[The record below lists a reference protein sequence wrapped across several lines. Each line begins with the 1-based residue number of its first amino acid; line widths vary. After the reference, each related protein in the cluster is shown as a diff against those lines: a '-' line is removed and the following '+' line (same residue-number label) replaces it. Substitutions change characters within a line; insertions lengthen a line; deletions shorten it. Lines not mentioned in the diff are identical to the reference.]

1 MRTEVQSP
9 PVVVFLQAQRP
20 AGWVTVARGVPLD
33 GRRCLLRTVG
43 AGRARSGD
51 AVRLVG
57 VAGGDARSL
66 AVAEVSVLHRDEAD
80 LVMVSLAGAT
90 VPGGHGTD
98 ALAVRRVLAML
109 ADDADGRWRVAAD
122 AAADV
127 VAPVVLVG
135 AGRAGAPGRTAVP
148 VTTHR
153 VGAATPSPDGDGGG
167 DDDGSP
173 LSWTC
178 RLFGIGCPAENS

>member
-1 MRTEVQSP
+1 MTTEVQSP

-57 VAGGDARSL
+57 VTGGDTRSL

-80 LVMVSLAGAT
+80 LVMVSLDGAT
-90 VPGGHGTD
+90 VTGGHGTD
-98 ALAVRRVLAML
+98 ASAVRRVLALL

-122 AAADV
+122 AAAGV

-153 VGAATPSPDGDGGG
+153 VSAATPPPDGDGGG

>member
-1 MRTEVQSP
+1 
-9 PVVVFLQAQRP
+9 
-20 AGWVTVARGVPLD
+20 
-33 GRRCLLRTVG
+33 
-43 AGRARSGD
+43 
-51 AVRLVG
+51 VRLVG

-98 ALAVRRVLAML
+98 ALAVRRVLALL

-135 AGRAGAPGRTAVP
+135 AGRAGAPGRPAVP

>member
-66 AVAEVSVLHRDEAD
+66 TVAEVSVLHRDEAD
-80 LVMVSLAGAT
+80 LLMVSLAGAT
-90 VPGGHGTD
+90 VPGGYGTD
-98 ALAVRRVLAML
+98 ASAVRRVLAML

-127 VAPVVLVG
+127 VATVVLAG
-135 AGRAGAPGRTAVP
+135 AGRAGEPGRPAVP

-153 VGAATPSPDGDGGG
+153 VSAATPPPDGDGGG